1 MFENTPT
8 HRAAAPTTVVQRRG
22 IARME
27 TILATAESLLAAQGY
42 AAATL
47 KGIGEHAGIPTAS
60 LYHYFTDRQ
69 QLDAELGRRHVRAL
83 DERFAEALNHPQV
96 QTLRDAVDAMIEPL
110 LTYCREHPS
119 IVQLWF
125 VGRSSV
131 LRELADGFDESWAE
145 QLWRF
150 LVARSLIR
158 PDTPRFVVQLA
169 FKVGDRIFDIAFQ
182 RSPTG
187 DDATID
193 EGFRVVT
200 AYLET
205 YAPPASTRHPRN
217 WPNRLGAGH

>member
-1 MFENTPT
+1 MFEKPPS
-8 HRAAAPTTVVQRRG
+8 RQAAARTTVVQRRG

-27 TILATAESLLAAQGY
+27 TILATAESLLAEQGY

-47 KGIGEHAGIPTAS
+47 KGVGERAGIPTAS
-60 LYHYFTDRQ
+60 LYHYFTDRR

-83 DERFAEALNHPQV
+83 DERFAEALSHPRV
-96 QTLRDAVDAMIEPL
+96 QTLRDAVDAMIDPL
-110 LTYCREHPS
+110 FTYCREHPGM
-119 IVQLWF
+119 VQLWF
-125 VGRSSV
+125 VGRSSI
-131 LRELADGFDESWAE
+131 LRELADGFDEAWAE

-158 PDTPRFVVQLA
+158 PGTPLLVVQLV
-169 FKVGDRIFDIAFQ
+169 FEVGDQIFDIAFR

-193 EGFRVVT
+193 EGCRVLT

-205 YAPPASTRHPRN
+205 YAPSAAERDTSN
-217 WPNRLGAGH
+217 

>member
-1 MFENTPT
+1 MAKRVVFIG
-8 HRAAAPTTVVQRRG
+8 AAGEMCR
-22 IARME
+22 
-27 TILATAESLLAAQGY
+27 LA
-42 AAATL
+42 
-47 KGIGEHAGIPTAS
+47 I
-60 LYHYFTDRQ
+60 
-69 QLDAELGRRHVRAL
+69 
-83 DERFAEALNHPQV
+83 ERFAAALNHPEV
-96 QTLRDAVDAMIEPL
+96 ETLRDAVDAMIHPL
-110 LTYCREHPS
+110 FGYFREHPS

-169 FKVGDRIFDIAFQ
+169 FKVGDRIFDIAFR

-193 EGFRVVT
+193 EGCRVLTV
-200 AYLET
+200 YLET
-205 YAPPASTRHPRN
+205 YAPAASTRN
-217 WPNRLGAGH
+217 AQLGAGRRGAGH